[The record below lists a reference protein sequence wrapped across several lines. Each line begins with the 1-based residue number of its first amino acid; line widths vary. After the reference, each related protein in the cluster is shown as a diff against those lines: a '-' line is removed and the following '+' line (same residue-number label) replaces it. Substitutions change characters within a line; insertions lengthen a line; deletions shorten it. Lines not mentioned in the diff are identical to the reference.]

1 MPLNIDWQQILL
13 HLFNFA
19 ILAVGLYMLLY
30 KPVKNFMDKRTD
42 YYRELDNQA
51 KQTLKEA
58 EKEKESYEQR
68 LSNVESEISEK
79 RAKAAKEAEQI
90 AAMQLQS
97 AKNEAKQIVEKAK
110 EVAEIE
116 HSRIIKDAQVEITK
130 LAIAATEKLVA
141 QSSDTLDQFISVTER
156 GDKDD

>member
-19 ILAVGLYMLLY
+19 ILSVGLYLLLY
-30 KPVKNFMDKRTD
+30 KPVKKFMDNRTR
-42 YYRELDNQA
+42 YYEDLDNEAKEKLKTAEEKRELY
-51 KQTLKEA
+51 
-58 EKEKESYEQR
+58 ESR
-68 LSNVESEISEK
+68 LTNVESEISEK
-79 RAKAAKEAEQI
+79 RAKAAKETEQV

-110 EVAEIE
+110 ETAEHE
-116 HSRIIKDAQVEITK
+116 RSKIIKDAQVEITK

-141 QSSDTLDQFISVTER
+141 QNSDALNQFISVTER

>member
-19 ILAVGLYMLLY
+19 ILAVGLYLLLY
-30 KPVKNFMDKRTD
+30 KPVKKFMDNRTR
-42 YYRELDNQA
+42 YYEDLDNEAKEKLKTAEEKRELY
-51 KQTLKEA
+51 
-58 EKEKESYEQR
+58 ESR
-68 LSNVESEISEK
+68 LTNVESEIREK
-79 RAKAAKEAEQI
+79 RAKAAKETEQV

-97 AKNEAKQIVEKAK
+97 AKNEAKQIVEKSK
-110 EVAEIE
+110 ETAEHE
-116 HSRIIKDAQVEITK
+116 SSKIIKDAQVEITK

-141 QSSDTLDQFISVTER
+141 QSSDTIDQFISVTER

>member
-19 ILAVGLYMLLY
+19 ILAVGLYLLLY
-30 KPVKNFMDKRTD
+30 KPVKKFMDNRTK
-42 YYRELDNQA
+42 YYEELDNQA
-51 KQTLKEA
+51 KENLKTA
-58 EKEKESYEQR
+58 EEKRELYESR
-68 LSNVESEISEK
+68 LTNVESEISEK
-79 RAKAAKEAEQI
+79 RAKAAKETEQV

-110 EVAEIE
+110 DTADHER
-116 HSRIIKDAQVEITK
+116 SKIIKDAQVEITK

-141 QSSDTLDQFISVTER
+141 QNSDALNQFISVTER

>member
-90 AAMQLQS
+90 AAMQIQS
-97 AKNEAKQIVEKAK
+97 AKDEAKQIVEKAK
-110 EVAEIE
+110 EVAENE

>member
-19 ILAVGLYMLLY
+19 ILAVGLYLLLY
-30 KPVKNFMDKRTD
+30 KPVKNFMDNRTK
-42 YYRELDNQA
+42 YYEELDNEA
-51 KQTLKEA
+51 KENLKTA
-58 EKEKESYEQR
+58 EEKRELYESR
-68 LSNVESEISEK
+68 LTNVESEISEK
-79 RAKAAKEAEQI
+79 RAKAAKESEQI

-110 EVAEIE
+110 ETAEHE
-116 HSRIIKDAQVEITK
+116 RSKIIKDAQVEITK